1 MLPKLLDMGT
11 SSWGFLRGLGAVLW
25 CCEGSAQ
32 LNGHHVGIKKLWPR
46 GWGSK
51 ESHPLCLPEQTQR
64 VCLSCP
70 TSNSETPTFC
80 SPSQDG
86 TQYLFRAL
94 SSPRSFRAKIN
105 TLYGVH
111 RLFSFAVWVYLLIDL
126 SSLILA
132 LEKLRSQV
140 LRCFGGFVQVRK
152 LRDMVSGCGSTAS
165 PILIWGSLP
174 TLYYIS
180 WAEDLPP
187 GASWFSQ
194 PLGLDGCFSSFKEG
208 VNDLRCC
215 SNAHSVWF
223 CCFERGPENLHFRQ
237 APRWGWCCQGL

>member
-1 MLPKLLDMGT
+1 MGLPAH
-11 SSWGFLRGLGAVLW
+11 W
-25 CCEGSAQ
+25 
-32 LNGHHVGIKKLWPR
+32 
-46 GWGSK
+46 
-51 ESHPLCLPEQTQR
+51 
-64 VCLSCP
+64 
-70 TSNSETPTFC
+70 
-80 SPSQDG
+80 
-86 TQYLFRAL
+86 
-94 SSPRSFRAKIN
+94 SFKFN
-105 TLYGVH
+105 T
-111 RLFSFAVWVYLLIDL
+111 
-126 SSLILA
+126 A
-132 LEKLRSQV
+132 LEQLRSQV

-152 LRDMVSGCGSTAS
+152 LCDMVSGCGSTAS

-223 CCFERGPENLHFRQ
+223 CCFERGLRICISDKLPGEADAARGSRSSFTW
-237 APRWGWCCQGL
+237 RWDFALTVLETKYLSVNSWE